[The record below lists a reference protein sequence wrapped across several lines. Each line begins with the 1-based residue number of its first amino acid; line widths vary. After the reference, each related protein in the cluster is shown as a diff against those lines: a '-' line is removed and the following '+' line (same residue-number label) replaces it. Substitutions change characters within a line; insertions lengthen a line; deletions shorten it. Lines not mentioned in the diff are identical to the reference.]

1 MQPSWALPK
10 LLWLI
15 RTHHRL
21 IPHARLAHQSDFIN
35 SRLAGQLLPSDSS
48 NALKTGYD
56 LLQETWP
63 ADVFDALGIPD
74 HLLPGVVRS
83 GTQIGVVC
91 QQAAEI
97 TGIPAGTPISA
108 GMTDGCAAQIGAGA
122 LQPGNWNSVLGTTL
136 VLKGV
141 TRRLLRDPQG
151 ALYCHRSPDGDWL
164 PGGASSTG
172 AGVLAKEFPGRDLAA
187 LSARAAERG
196 PATVVRYPLI
206 SRGERFPFIAPDAEG
221 FCLGDPADEVDRF
234 AALLEGVAFIERLC
248 FDYLDMLGAPL
259 NGNLSFTGGGARNRY
274 WRQLRADVLGRA
286 VRLPQNSEPAF
297 GMAVLAA
304 AAGRRLS
311 DVARE
316 MVGTAE
322 GIEPQ
327 PHNSDHF
334 CESYLRLVHELDA
347 AAGFIRISPPMQ
359 LRDVRA
365 RIRVSAPYSKSA
377 AMTRVILIGAGKG
390 GAALLELFHKDCTVE
405 IVGVADKDPLAPG
418 AVLAKEFG
426 LPVSG
431 DYRQLVSTHAA
442 DLVINVTGDPD
453 VAREIYNM
461 KSENMEVLGGNAAR
475 FMWEVIEARNRSEA
489 LEDKYQLVL
498 RELESRAEGEFII
511 GNNPKMKAIS
521 ELIAKVAPAPTTVL
535 IRGESGTGKELVARA
550 IHRHSAL
557 SNQPL
562 VTLNCTALSPTLL
575 ESELFGYKRGAF
587 TGAYTDRKGLFEK
600 AHGGTMFLDEI
611 GDMSVELQA

>member
-1 MQPSWALPK
+1 MRCGARSLPAGVHVSSLHRNEREAIWIGIDLGTQSVRATAVSQVGDVLGCGSHPLTSWRKDGRHEQDPEQWWLALACACRVALAGLPSAQIRGVAVGGTSGTILLINQSGRPLTPALMYDDARAGVEAERANQPGRELWDTLGYRMQPSWALPK

-21 IPHARLAHQSDFIN
+21 IPYARLAHQSDFIN
-35 SRLAGQLLPSDSS
+35 SRLAGQLLPSDWS

-63 ADVFDALGIPD
+63 GDVFDALGIPD
-74 HLLPGVVRS
+74 HLLPEVVRS

-91 QQAAEI
+91 QHAAEI

-122 LQPGNWNSVLGTTL
+122 LQPGDWNSVLGTTL

-334 CESYLRLVHELDA
+334 CESYLRLVHELERRGWLHPDLA
-347 AAGFIRISPPMQ
+347 AHAT
-359 LRDVRA
+359 A
-365 RIRVSAPYSKSA
+365 RCASADTS
-377 AMTRVILIGAGKG
+377 I
-390 GAALLELFHKDCTVE
+390 
-405 IVGVADKDPLAPG
+405 
-418 AVLAKEFG
+418 
-426 LPVSG
+426 
-431 DYRQLVSTHAA
+431 
-442 DLVINVTGDPD
+442 
-453 VAREIYNM
+453 
-461 KSENMEVLGGNAAR
+461 
-475 FMWEVIEARNRSEA
+475 
-489 LEDKYQLVL
+489 
-498 RELESRAEGEFII
+498 
-511 GNNPKMKAIS
+511 
-521 ELIAKVAPAPTTVL
+521 
-535 IRGESGTGKELVARA
+535 RA
-550 IHRHSAL
+550 I
-557 SNQPL
+557 Q
-562 VTLNCTALSPTLL
+562 
-575 ESELFGYKRGAF
+575 
-587 TGAYTDRKGLFEK
+587 
-600 AHGGTMFLDEI
+600 
-611 GDMSVELQA
+611 